1 MAGVSFN
8 KPQSGVNTDRIAAS
22 SRAFTPAK
30 SASSTEKARDSQT
43 NALVRRERFD
53 AQPADPFVE
62 VNGKRYYLNAPR
74 GTYLNILV

>member
-30 SASSTEKARDSQT
+30 TAPTGNPAGSQT
-43 NALVRRERFD
+43 KAIVSRERFD

-62 VNGKRYYLNAPR
+62 VDGKRYYLNAPR